1 MKHLVT
7 LFAKVSTNTSLLPLL
22 LPNRARPVGHVPDVT
37 STQSR
42 PPLRQSSTE
51 PLADTTR
58 DPAPSSSTSMG
69 SKGLG
74 PDLEPLM
81 RTSPWEA
88 PRSHR
93 TTLQLPVSA
102 TMTDPSGAAAM
113 PSGLRSWC
121 NPSPVPRPP
130 ATTSATASARARRT
144 SSAVSRQ
151 LVGHPP
157 AAAKSLA
164 PQGCS
169 WGVDAPGGVI
179 ALTNATSSSSSSSAS
194 PKVAEAHRSAEA
206 CHFDEA

>member
-1 MKHLVT
+1 MRHLVT

-22 LPNRARPVGHVPDVT
+22 LLPNRARPVGHVPDVI

-157 AAAKSLA
+157 ATAESFA
-164 PQGCS
+164 PQ
-169 WGVDAPGGVI
+169 PGGVI

-206 CHFDEA
+206 CHFEEA